1 MASPFKQRGTP
12 PPKKDPPKKDPPKK
26 KTASEGK
33 KEHYAA
39 KGGSAS
45 VMAKPTKSVD
55 AKVEAKGTSAKPHGA
70 AGVSG
75 RTHPAAAS
83 KALSLAKGEGSEEYT
98 IASVLRQP
106 INRG

>member
-1 MASPFKQRGTP
+1 MSKKV
-12 PPKKDPPKKDPPKK
+12 PPKKAPAKKDPPKK
-26 KTASEGK
+26 KTKAEVR
-33 KEHYAA
+33 KEHYDA

-45 VMAKPTKSVD
+45 VTANTTKSVD
-55 AKVEAKGTSAKPHGA
+55 VKAEAKGTSAKPHGA

-106 INRG
+106 VRG

>member
-1 MASPFKQRGTP
+1 MSKGKPKA
-12 PPKKDPPKKDPPKK
+12 PPKGKEKPKAPKK

-45 VMAKPTKSVD
+45 VMGKPAKSVD
-55 AKVEAKGTSAKPHGA
+55 VKAEAKGTSAKPHGA

-83 KALSLAKGEGSEEYT
+83 KALNLAKAEGSEEYT

-106 INRG
+106 IRG

>member
-1 MASPFKQRGTP
+1 MSKGKPKAP
-12 PPKKDPPKKDPPKK
+12 PAKDKPKAPKK
-26 KTASEGK
+26 KTKAEARK
-33 KEHYAA
+33 DHYDA

-45 VMAKPTKSVD
+45 VMAKPSNSVD
-55 AKVEAKGTSAKPHGA
+55 AKAEAKGTSAKPHGA

-106 INRG
+106 IRG